1 VFSSQTGII
10 KKGNALKVRGA
21 DKQQNQLAPQGHVV
35 RTNKTTN
42 QFDSKTILLLNTVIS
57 EKSFRR

>member
-1 VFSSQTGII
+1 MTL
-10 KKGNALKVRGA
+10 KGNALKARGT

-42 QFDSKTILLLNTVIS
+42 QFDSKTIFLSAHTIVP
-57 EKSFRR
+57 KSFR